1 MIREASQLVDP
12 REYNRS
18 QFDGLVSQLS
28 KQINFN
34 KGDIRVLDLF
44 DEPTVSVGSVSAP
57 LNGYQ
62 NLGFLEV
69 KISIPQE
76 MPSIKLFNNGRD
88 ISINPPT
95 KFPDSFESP
104 NSFSANLYTLALSKA
119 ILEVIPEVTD
129 PAYRTKAEIWK
140 SKEQKMVDKLTQVL

>member
-88 ISINPPT
+88 ISIIVKSYQDFVVLSNG
-95 KFPDSFESP
+95 D
-104 NSFSANLYTLALSKA
+104 NSLIEA
-119 ILEVIPEVTD
+119 IYPYGSLVM
-129 PAYRTKAEIWK
+129 YCF
-140 SKEQKMVDKLTQVL
+140 KEKE